1 MFFRR
6 RDRADKKPTEM
17 AKYLNEK
24 KLKYVTARDENG
36 VERVLCRDSVIL
48 FRNGCICIYDGGDTV
63 FRCEAE
69 KMEAGEL
76 LSLEGVVITAP
87 DLDHGEKTV
96 TVVAYYKYWREV
108 SS

>member
-6 RDRADKKPTEM
+6 RDKADKSPAKW

-24 KLKYVTARDENG
+24 KLKYVARRADDG
-36 VERVLCRDSVIL
+36 VESVICRDSVIL
-48 FRNGCICIYDGGDTV
+48 VRNGCICIYDGPDVV
-63 FRCEAE
+63 FSCQADQ
-69 KMEAGEL
+69 MDAGEL
-76 LSLEGVVITAP
+76 MSLEGIVITAP
-87 DLDHGEKTV
+87 DLAHGGEVV